1 MLLKTKVRC
10 PYLGHAAIMLAC
22 GITAVPAV
30 GLAVEPVGSPRVTLT
45 YRSVF
50 SDYQKLENFS
60 EPKSNAWRLAND
72 AVEKVGGWRQYAKEA
87 ARADAPPTVPTI
99 KPAMSPAPPPTPAPP
114 LAPTMHGHHGKK
126 P

>member
-22 GITAVPAV
+22 GVVVMPTV
-30 GLAVEPVGSPRVTLT
+30 GLAAELPSVTLA

-50 SDYQKLENFS
+50 SDYQKLENFT
-60 EPKSNAWRLAND
+60 EPKSTAWRLAND

-87 ARADAPPTVPTI
+87 ARADAPPTVPAI
-99 KPAMSPAPPPTPAPP
+99 KPATPPAPTPTPTPQ
-114 LAPTMHGHHGKK
+114 PTMHDHHGKK

>member
-1 MLLKTKVRC
+1 MLLKTKVRH
-10 PYLGHAAIMLAC
+10 PYLGYAAIMLAC
-22 GITAVPAV
+22 GIVVIPAV
-30 GLAVEPVGSPRVTLT
+30 GLAAESPSVTLT

-87 ARADAPPTVPTI
+87 ARADMPPTVPAI
-99 KPAMSPAPPPTPAPP
+99 KPARPPAPTPPPTPP
-114 LAPTMHGHHGKK
+114 LPPTMHDHHGKK